1 MNIADHIAFDVEC
14 MRDYFTRLLAFA
26 KASSRTPSPKRVGG
40 PQFLPFGIACFVRPH
55 MACNV
60 YSLVDFWL
68 PRLCFYHQQRGH
80 LSLSLEDFKQD
91 KSKRGRNDLQTYSK
105 YLSKVARLDLLAE
118 QPSFR
123 RIDDLR
129 EVRNVFMHAGG
140 HVLLLSD
147 QKRERIERMPGVSLE
162 MKLVVVTDQFI
173 WQSLDHASQ
182 YLQAIAR
189 A

>member
-1 MNIADHIAFDVEC
+1 MNMADHIASDVEC

-26 KASSRTPSPKRVGG
+26 KASSRTPSPDRAGG
-40 PQFLPFGIACFVRPH
+40 PQLLPFGIACFVRPD

-68 PRLCFYHQQRGH
+68 ARLCLYHQPRGH
-80 LSLSLEDFKQD
+80 LSPSFEDFKKD
-91 KSKRGRNDLQTYSK
+91 KRKRGRNDLQTYVK
-105 YLSKVARLDLLAE
+105 YLTKVARLDLSAE

-123 RIDDLR
+123 HIDDLR
-129 EVRNVFMHAGG
+129 VVRNVFMHAGG
-140 HVLLLSD
+140 HVHLLPD
-147 QKRERIERMPGVSLE
+147 RMRERIERMPGVSLE
-162 MKLVVVTDQFI
+162 MKLVVVPDQFI